1 MLGNIVLSIM
11 LQAGIVGLPNVGKS
25 TLFNAL
31 TRSRKAEAANY
42 PFCTIEPNVGRV
54 EVPDARLAPLAKIAK
69 TPVIVPAALEIVD
82 IAGLV
87 AGASQGEGLG
97 NQFLANIREVDAI
110 IQVVRCFEDDD
121 VIHTMGHVD
130 PIRDIE
136 VIMTELILADLQSA
150 TIQADKLR
158 KKARGA
164 DKEAVQSLQI
174 LEPLLMHLN
183 AGKPAIT
190 FELSAEDKPRLKTFG
205 LMSAKPILFACNVS
219 EADLLNPEANSFVQK
234 VRHYAATHH
243 GADCCV
249 LSAKLEAEL
258 ADLSFEEAKEYLQS
272 LGVEDSGVSH
282 LIRSAYHLLGL
293 ASYFTAGEKEVHAWT
308 FTLGFKAPQCAGV
321 IHTDFEKGFI
331 KAEVVAYDDLLALGS
346 MAAAKDAGKVRLEG
360 KDYVFKDG
368 DVALFRFSNH

>member
-1 MLGNIVLSIM
+1 M

-54 EVPDARLAPLAKIAK
+54 EVPDPRLAPLATIAK
-69 TPVIVPAALEIVD
+69 TPVIIPAALEIVD

-87 AGASQGEGLG
+87 AGASKGEGLG

-121 VIHTMGHVD
+121 VIHTMGAVD

-136 VIMTELILADLQSA
+136 IIMTELILADLQSA
-150 TIQADKLR
+150 IAQVDKLR

-164 DKEAVQSLQI
+164 DKEAQQSLLI
-174 LEPLLMHLN
+174 LEPLIEHLN

-190 FELSAEDKPRLKTFG
+190 FDISADDKPRLKTFA

-219 EADLLNPEANSFVQK
+219 ETDLLNPDTNPFVQK

-243 GADCCV
+243 GAECCV

-258 ADLSFEEAKEYLQS
+258 ADLSIEESKDYLQS
-272 LGVEDSGVSH
+272 MGIDDSGVSY
-282 LIRSAYHLLGL
+282 LIRATYHLLGL

-308 FTLGFKAPQCAGV
+308 FPLGFKAPQCAGV

-331 KAEVVAYDDLLALGS
+331 KAEVVAYEDLLAFGS
-346 MAAAKDAGKVRLEG
+346 MVSAREAGKVRLEG

-368 DVALFRFSNH
+368 DVALFRFSTH